1 MRTKPIAT
9 LAGLVVASGLLQ
21 SCAWYPKKMD
31 ADIAALNIDIA
42 KNRADLTANAIPYRA
57 TLGQDF
63 QIDLSGK
70 PLHGV
75 IDKFDSL
82 SPLDRTMS
90 MISTGAG
97 GRFGEIWT
105 DCPWPLSG
113 HLGLFLEPINLPG
126 TFASVV
132 NIDKLEYQGW
142 SSQDGLQF
150 ALHGTAGAGFIVVLG
165 GVEFCFG
172 SASILPIPVGVVGY
186 TYHAGG
192 GADISPSP
200 GKGIDYTISLR
211 QPLYFLAVADVLGYV
226 IPAPLWLKPQLFS
239 GTLSNIIG
247 QDGEVDIV
255 QNGKGRKYSI
265 DINFNQAK
273 FIENGLTSSGAIVIN
288 WKT

>member
-1 MRTKPIAT
+1 MRTKLIAT
-9 LAGLVVASGLLQ
+9 LAGLVVGCSFLQ

-31 ADIAALNIDIA
+31 RDIAALNADIA
-42 KNRADLTANAIPYRA
+42 TRRTALTANAASYRA
-57 TLGQDF
+57 TPGQGF

-70 PLHGV
+70 PLKGI

-82 SPLDRTMS
+82 SFGDRTMS

-97 GRFGEIWT
+97 GRFGEVWT

-113 HLGLFLEPINLPG
+113 HLGLYLEPINLPG

-132 NIDKLEYQGW
+132 YIDKLEYQGW
-142 SSQDGLQF
+142 SSQNGLEF
-150 ALHGTAGAGFIVVLG
+150 AFRGTAGAGFIVVLG
-165 GVEFCFG
+165 GVDFCFG
-172 SASILPIPVGVVGY
+172 SVSVLPIPVGVVGY
-186 TYHAGG
+186 TYYAAG

-200 GKGIDYTISLR
+200 GKGIDYTISLQ
-211 QPLYFLAVADVLGYV
+211 QPLYFLAVADILGYV

-239 GTLSNIIG
+239 GTLANIVG

-273 FIENGLTSSGAIVIN
+273 FISNGLTSSGAIVIN
-288 WKT
+288 WKP